1 MELTKKAFKAYDVR
15 GVVPSEV
22 NAEMAYRV
30 GRVFAAMFAAEKVV
44 VGHDIRLSGRE
55 LVDALT
61 EGLRHGGSDVID
73 IGQCG
78 TEMIYFATAHLD
90 ADGGIMVTA
99 SHNPAEYNG
108 MKLVRRGARPISAD
122 TGLMEIADMVVDS
135 KDFPHV
141 KVPGKTEGS
150 VRRYDIM
157 PEYIEHLLGYIDV
170 QALKPLKIVANP
182 GNGGA
187 GPVLNELAKYLPFEF
202 IKINETPDG
211 TFPNGVPNPL
221 LVPNREATAK
231 LVRENGADLGVA
243 WDGDFDRCF
252 LFDEKAEFIEGY
264 YIVGL
269 LAEVFLRKQPGAMIM
284 YDPRLTWNTQEVVD
298 AAGGTAV
305 RCKSGHAFMKECM
318 RANEV
323 LYGGEMSAHHYF
335 KDFSYCDSGM
345 IPWLLVAELLCT
357 TGKNL
362 SELVAERMEKFPCS
376 GEINRK
382 VEDSAAVL
390 AAIEAKYADGGQVDK
405 LDGLSIDYADWRF
418 NVRVSNTEPV
428 MRLNVETRGDKKLLA
443 EKTAELLAMIGGEE
457 A

>member
-15 GVVPSEV
+15 GVVPTEV
-22 NAEMAYRV
+22 NVEMAYRL
-30 GRVFAAMFAAEKVV
+30 GRVFAAMFAAEKVI

-135 KDFPHV
+135 KDFPHLQ
-141 KVPGKTEGS
+141 VPGKTEGT
-150 VRRYDIM
+150 VKQYDIM

-170 QALKPLKIVANP
+170 KASKPLKIVANP

-202 IKINETPDG
+202 IKLNENPDG
-211 TFPNGVPNPL
+211 NFPNGVPNPL

-231 LVRENGADLGVA
+231 LVREHQADLGVA

-269 LAEVFLRKQPGAMIM
+269 LAEVFLRKQPGAKIM

-318 RANEV
+318 RVNEV

-357 TGKNL
+357 TGKTL
-362 SELVAERMEKFPCS
+362 SKLVSERMEKFPCS

-382 VEDSAAVL
+382 VDDSAAVL
-390 AAIEAKYADGGQVDK
+390 AAIEAKYAAGGQVDK
-405 LDGLSIDYADWRF
+405 LDGLSIDYDNWRF

-428 MRLNVETRGDKKLLA
+428 MRLNVETRGDKALLA
-443 EKTAELLAMIGGEE
+443 AKTAELLTMIGGEE

>member
-15 GVVPSEV
+15 GVVPTEV

-30 GRVFAAMFAAEKVV
+30 GRVFAAMFAAEKVI

-135 KDFPHV
+135 KDFPHLQ
-141 KVPGKTEGS
+141 VPGKTEGS
-150 VRRYDIM
+150 VKQYDIM
-157 PEYIEHLLGYIDV
+157 PDYIEHLLGYIDV
-170 QALKPLKIVANP
+170 KVLKPLKIVANP

-202 IKINETPDG
+202 IKLNENPDG
-211 TFPNGVPNPL
+211 NFPNGVPNPL

-231 LVRENGADLGVA
+231 LVREHQADLGVA

-269 LAEVFLRKQPGAMIM
+269 LAEVFLRKQPGAKIM

-318 RANEV
+318 RVNEV

-357 TGKNL
+357 TGKTL
-362 SELVAERMEKFPCS
+362 SELVSERMAKFPCS

-382 VEDSAAVL
+382 VADSSAVL
-390 AAIEAKYADGGQVDK
+390 AAIEAKYAEGGQVDK
-405 LDGLSIDYADWRF
+405 LDGLSIDYDNWRF

-428 MRLNVETRGDKKLLA
+428 MRLNVETRGDKALLA
-443 EKTAELLAMIGGEE
+443 VKTTELLAMIGGEE

>member
-15 GVVPSEV
+15 GVVPTEV

-30 GRVFAAMFAAEKVV
+30 GRVFAAMFAAEKVI

-135 KDFPHV
+135 KDFPHLQ
-141 KVPGKTEGS
+141 VPGKTEGA
-150 VRRYDIM
+150 VKQYDIM
-157 PEYIEHLLGYIDV
+157 PDYIEHLLGYIDV
-170 QALKPLKIVANP
+170 KALKPLKIVANP

-187 GPVLNELAKYLPFEF
+187 GPVLDELAKYLPFEF
-202 IKINETPDG
+202 IKLNETPDG
-211 TFPNGVPNPL
+211 NFPNGVPNPL

-231 LVRENGADLGVA
+231 LVRKYQADLGVA

-269 LAEVFLRKQPGAMIM
+269 LAEVFLRKQPGAKIM

-318 RANEV
+318 RVNEV

-345 IPWLLVAELLCT
+345 IPWLLVSELLCT
-357 TGKNL
+357 TGKTL
-362 SELVAERMEKFPCS
+362 SELVSERMEKFPCS

-382 VEDSAAVL
+382 VDDSAAVL
-390 AAIEAKYADGGQVDK
+390 AAIEAKYSEGGQVDK
-405 LDGLSIDYADWRF
+405 LDGLSIDYDNWRF

-428 MRLNVETRGDKKLLA
+428 MRLNVETRGDKALLA
-443 EKTAELLAMIGGEE
+443 LKTAELLAMIGGEE

>member
-15 GVVPSEV
+15 GVVPTEV

-30 GRVFAAMFAAEKVV
+30 GRVFAAMFAAEKVI

-135 KDFPHV
+135 KDFPHLQ
-141 KVPGKTEGS
+141 VPGKTEGS
-150 VRRYDIM
+150 VKQYDIM
-157 PEYIEHLLGYIDV
+157 PDYIEHLLGYIDV
-170 QALKPLKIVANP
+170 KVLKPLKIVANP

-202 IKINETPDG
+202 IKLNENPDG
-211 TFPNGVPNPL
+211 NFPNGVPNPL

-231 LVRENGADLGVA
+231 LVREHQADLGVA

-269 LAEVFLRKQPGAMIM
+269 LAEVFLRKQPGAKIM

-318 RANEV
+318 RVNEV

-357 TGKNL
+357 TGKTL
-362 SELVAERMEKFPCS
+362 SELVSERMEKFPCS

-382 VEDSAAVL
+382 VDDSAAVL
-390 AAIEAKYADGGQVDK
+390 AAIEAKYAAGGQVDK
-405 LDGLSIDYADWRF
+405 LDGLSIDYDNWRF

-428 MRLNVETRGDKKLLA
+428 MRLNVETRGDKALLA
-443 EKTAELLAMIGGEE
+443 AKTAELLTMIGGEE

>member
-108 MKLVRRGARPISAD
+108 MKLVRRGSRPISAD

-269 LAEVFLRKQPGAMIM
+269 LAEVFLRKQPGAKIM

>member
-15 GVVPSEV
+15 GVVPTEV

-30 GRVFAAMFAAEKVV
+30 GRVFAAMFAAEKVI

-135 KDFPHV
+135 KDFPHLQ
-141 KVPGKTEGS
+141 VPGKTEGA
-150 VRRYDIM
+150 VKQYDIM
-157 PEYIEHLLGYIDV
+157 PDYIEHLLGYIDV
-170 QALKPLKIVANP
+170 KALKPLKIVVNP

-187 GPVLNELAKYLPFEF
+187 GPVLDELAKYLPFEF
-202 IKINETPDG
+202 IKLNETPDG
-211 TFPNGVPNPL
+211 NFPNGVPNPL

-231 LVRENGADLGVA
+231 LVRKYQADLGVA

-269 LAEVFLRKQPGAMIM
+269 LAEVFLRKQPGAKIM

-318 RANEV
+318 RVNEV

-345 IPWLLVAELLCT
+345 IPWLLVSELLCT
-357 TGKNL
+357 TGKTL
-362 SELVAERMEKFPCS
+362 SELVSERMEKFPCS

-382 VEDSAAVL
+382 VDDSAAVL
-390 AAIEAKYADGGQVDK
+390 AAIEAKYSEGGQVDK
-405 LDGLSIDYADWRF
+405 LDGLSIDYDNWRF

-428 MRLNVETRGDKKLLA
+428 MRLNVETRGDKALLA
-443 EKTAELLAMIGGEE
+443 LKTAELLSMIGGEE